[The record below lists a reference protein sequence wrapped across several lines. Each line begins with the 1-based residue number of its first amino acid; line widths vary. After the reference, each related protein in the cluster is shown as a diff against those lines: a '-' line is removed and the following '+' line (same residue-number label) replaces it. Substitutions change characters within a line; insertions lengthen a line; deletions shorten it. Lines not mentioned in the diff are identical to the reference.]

1 MKGVISFNY
10 INEKN
15 FFIFIFNL
23 AYWYNNKEVGN
34 TLYFENKQVIL
45 FSYFE

>member
-1 MKGVISFNY
+1 MKKIIK

-23 AYWYNNKEVGN
+23 LLKREKIKKKKLKYIY
-34 TLYFENKQVIL
+34 YFIDRYQVMSDDL
-45 FSYFE
+45 